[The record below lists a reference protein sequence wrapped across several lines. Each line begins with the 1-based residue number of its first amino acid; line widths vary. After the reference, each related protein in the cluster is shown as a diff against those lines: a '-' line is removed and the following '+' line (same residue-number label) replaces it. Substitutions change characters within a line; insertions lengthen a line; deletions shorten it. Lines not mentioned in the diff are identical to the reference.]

1 MHSTPCSPVQAGARC
16 IPCRGRARG
25 TGAAALRCAA
35 RLQGGKEGGEGVQAA
50 WHGVGASPTG
60 NTHPNGFL
68 SRWASQQLAGC
79 GPHAGAAQHLGEKRG
94 VQRGA
99 AGENALQRTGCKGIV
114 RDRAGANPLRASWWA
129 QCCHKQRDGSKAC
142 CVCCWEWDGSK
153 ALWWVQSHHKQC
165 NGCKS
170 TACVMVWVQMHNAT
184 GWMQWDGC
192 STVGA
197 NSQAMGWVQTHCT
210 RRGGCK

>member
-1 MHSTPCSPVQAGARC
+1 MARDGGITHGQHSPQWVPLQVGIAAARRLWS
-16 IPCRGRARG
+16 PCRGCSAP
-25 TGAAALRCAA
+25 
-35 RLQGGKEGGEGVQAA
+35 GGEEGC
-50 WHGVGASPTG
+50 S
-60 NTHPNGFL
+60 
-68 SRWASQQLAGC
+68 AGC
-79 GPHAGAAQHLGEKRG
+79 SRGECIAKDRM
-94 VQRGA
+94 
-99 AGENALQRTGCKGIV
+99 KGIV

-129 QCCHKQRDGSKAC
+129 QCCHKQQDGSKAC

-153 ALWWVQSHHKQC
+153 APWWVQSHHKQC